1 VTPEVTAKLGTLF
14 ALLFMM
20 MGPIAAMPIFA
31 MLTQGADATLTRQI
45 AARTCFFAAISV
57 AVAALLGY
65 GVLTGWGASPASLVI
80 AAGLLLLL
88 ASLRQ
93 ALAPASAPS
102 PPPGPPPPP
111 SIAIALSPLAF
122 PLIVTPPAI
131 GVLIIFTAYFRETG
145 HQLAILGIGL
155 AVVALDYLA
164 MLVAKP
170 VVRWVGH
177 VPLRILGAVFG
188 VLQVA
193 LAVEFI
199 ISGILRAGLLK

>member
-1 VTPEVTAKLGTLF
+1 MTTDVTTQLGKLF

-20 MGPIAAMPIFA
+20 MGPFAAMPIFA
-31 MLTQGADATLTRQI
+31 MLTQGADAALTRQI
-45 AARTCFFAAISV
+45 ATRASGFAAISV

-65 GVLTGWGASPASLVI
+65 GVLPGWWASPTSLVI

-88 ASLRQ
+88 SSLKH
-93 ALAPASAPS
+93 ALAPAS
-102 PPPGPPPPP
+102 PPP
-111 SIAIALSPLAF
+111 SGPLPSPTIAIALSPLAF

-131 GVLIIFTAYFRETG
+131 GVLIIFTAYFRETS
-145 HQLAILGIGL
+145 HQFAILGIGL

-164 MLVAKP
+164 MRVAKP
-170 VVRWVGH
+170 VMRWMGP

-193 LAVEFI
+193 LGVEFI
-199 ISGILRAGLLK
+199 ISGLLRTGLMK